1 MAIVSTEASKV
12 QDSAALVDRV
22 VGVLFDMKEVPDLD
36 AAEAKK
42 KAEYVVGTI
51 TQNELHAYTTTR
63 DMLLA
68 GRYRRQQEAEAT
80 IRPGLVRLPAPE
92 AERPMN
98 EPTTNTETTTT
109 ELVPFQ
115 GGHIEAQRRGERVS
129 VVIKRVCEE
138 VDLSYPAQLAKL
150 KKAPWAVVAM
160 IATTGPDGKKYE
172 TACLDLD
179 SFPMWLATIQTT
191 KVKPS
196 ARPLLEAYQRE
207 AARVLRDHFFGR
219 REEAAPRHIG
229 TDPAVLQMLER
240 LTTAVEGLVRAVQS
254 LDDRVTA
261 LETRAATASPRGLA
275 GHDSRRAAARI
286 RELVREVATLEAAYH
301 LRGGG
306 DADVFKKLVRER
318 TSHLQTWLR
327 DVVKYPGA
335 KGRSWQ
341 KAPAAVQVEAVMHLS
356 ERHADV
362 KRLHDRVRGPRQMTL
377 DDVEAVR
384 KRKAN

>member
-1 MAIVSTEASKV
+1 MAIVSTESPKI

-98 EPTTNTETTTT
+98 EPTTDTETTTT

-115 GGHIEAQRRGERVS
+115 GGHIEAQRRGDRAL
-129 VVIKRVCEE
+129 VVIKSVCEHLDIDVE
-138 VDLSYPAQLAKL
+138 NQRKKL
-150 KKAPWAVVAM
+150 NQAAW
-160 IATTGPDGKKYE
+160 ATTVMITAVAKDGKNRE
-172 TACLDLD
+172 VACLDLD
-179 SFPMWLATIQTT
+179 CLPMWLATIQTT

-229 TDPAVLQMLER
+229 TDPMVLQMLER
-240 LTTAVEGLVRAVQS
+240 LTVAVESLARTVQS
-254 LDDRVTA
+254 LDERVTA
-261 LETRAATASPRGLA
+261 LENRAATASPRALA
-275 GHDSRRAAARI
+275 GHDSRRAALRI

-318 TSHLQTWLR
+318 SSHLQTWLR

-384 KRKAN
+384 KRKPN